1 MLSIDFLFKIYVG
14 FYSDVRRSGNILT
27 ELCLFLLQL
36 SILQFLNS
44 AAFVDRGM
52 GKIVQYEDISK
63 ETFEDAIKF
72 ALDPNT
78 QENAKKV
85 SYSYKN
91 RPKPVLE
98 TAVWW
103 VEHVA
108 ATGGAPLT
116 NCHSTFMTW
125 YEYHL
130 IDVYAVVVSGLVIFV
145 ASWVWMIKRICG
157 KSKQSSKV
165 KAH

>member
-1 MLSIDFLFKIYVG
+1 MKYDY
-14 FYSDVRRSGNILT
+14 FYLYLYSK
-27 ELCLFLLQL
+27 F
-36 SILQFLNS
+36 QFLNS

-52 GKIVQYEDISK
+52 GKVVQYEDISK
-63 ETFEDAIKF
+63 ETIENAIRF
-72 ALDPNT
+72 ALQPST

-91 RPKPVLE
+91 RPKPVLD

-116 NCHSTFMTW
+116 NTHSTFMTW

-130 IDVYAVVVSGLVIFV
+130 IDVYAVVICGLIIFI

-157 KSKQSSKV
+157 KSKPSSKV

>member
-1 MLSIDFLFKIYVG
+1 MK
-14 FYSDVRRSGNILT
+14 
-27 ELCLFLLQL
+27 
-36 SILQFLNS
+36 LQFLNS
-44 AAFVDRGM
+44 AALVDRGM
-52 GKIVQYEDISK
+52 GKVVHYEDISK
-63 ETFEDAIKF
+63 ETIENAIKF
-72 ALDPNT
+72 ALDTST

-91 RPKPVLE
+91 RPKPALE

-108 ATGGAPLT
+108 ATGGAPLINT
-116 NCHSTFMTW
+116 HSTFMTW

-130 IDVYAVVVSGLVIFV
+130 LDVYAVLVSGLIIFI

-157 KSKQSSKV
+157 KSTTSLKV